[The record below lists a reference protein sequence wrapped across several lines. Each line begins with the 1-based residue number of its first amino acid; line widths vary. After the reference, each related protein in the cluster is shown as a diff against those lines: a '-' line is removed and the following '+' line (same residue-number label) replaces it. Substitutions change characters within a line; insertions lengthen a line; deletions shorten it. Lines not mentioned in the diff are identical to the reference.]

1 MATSPNEDFDD
12 DMTEATATVDLD
24 SVRPTYTTDEVK
36 RMKFTL
42 IVNHNRRS
50 LDGQFVGVTARWYV
64 SLDNQEIGLG
74 YSPFRC
80 PYLDEVIRSLL
91 TGSETTEHLNPWDFE
106 HGETVWE
113 SESVA
118 AVLERLAA

>member
-36 RMKFTL
+36 RMQFTL

-74 YSPFRC
+74 VAQVPRRAEAARR
-80 PYLDEVIRSLL
+80 PSLACKSSKIGRML
-91 TGSETTEHLNPWDFE
+91 H
-106 HGETVWE
+106 
-113 SESVA
+113 A
-118 AVLERLAA
+118 ARNQS